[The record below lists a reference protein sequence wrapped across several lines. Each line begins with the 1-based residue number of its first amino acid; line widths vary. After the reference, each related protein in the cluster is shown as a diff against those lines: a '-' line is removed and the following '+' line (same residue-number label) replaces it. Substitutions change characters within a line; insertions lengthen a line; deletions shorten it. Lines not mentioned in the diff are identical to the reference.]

1 MYCTV
6 FTQDSYYYYEP
17 NWQWLWLLFNNQS
30 ICEAETESFWC
41 DDNLFSDLT
50 VVLYSSAKYDDEA
63 SFIVTFY
70 VTQTANDD
78 LLPDVVDDD
87 PF

>member
-1 MYCTV
+1 MNLIDSDCDYC
-6 FTQDSYYYYEP
+6 
-17 NWQWLWLLFNNQS
+17 S
-30 ICEAETESFWC
+30 IIKASAKPKPKHS
-41 DDNLFSDLT
+41 DDNLFSDRT
-50 VVLYSSAKYDDEA
+50 VVLLYSSAKYDDEA

>member
-1 MYCTV
+1 MNRIYSDCDYC
-6 FTQDSYYYYEP
+6 SIIKASAKPKP
-17 NWQWLWLLFNNQS
+17 NHS
-30 ICEAETESFWC
+30 
-41 DDNLFSDLT
+41 DDNLFSDRT

-70 VTQTANDD
+70 VTPTANDD
-78 LLPDVVDDD
+78 CDLLPHVVDDD